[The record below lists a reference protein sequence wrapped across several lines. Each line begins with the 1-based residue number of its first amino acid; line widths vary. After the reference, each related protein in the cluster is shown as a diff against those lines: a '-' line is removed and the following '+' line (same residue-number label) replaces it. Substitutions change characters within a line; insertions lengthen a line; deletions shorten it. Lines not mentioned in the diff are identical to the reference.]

1 MLNRKIFFLAVSL
14 LLLQGFVIK
23 KSLPDVP
30 VYPGLFSPRVP
41 LLQTSDP
48 FLHTDTASCSIPFT
62 LAGKLIL
69 VKGHAD
75 STIGNFIFDTGAQDL
90 VLNST
95 YFRDYNIDHSADETQ
110 QSITGQGGS
119 VLRTTV
125 KLFRLGTF
133 KYYQAEAQ
141 LVSLRQIENARG
153 VKILGLLGVSMFKD
167 CEIIIDYK
175 NSLIHLHH
183 IKKKERKTYQ
193 HEMINSRTVIA
204 EYPFDLVDNRILVST
219 SLGGKKLPFVVDFA
233 AESNIIDSRLPNRIL
248 DSINVNGRVLL
259 TGAGSRKV
267 EALTGDVSDLKIGNF
282 SINSLPVIITNLE
295 GTCFGKDVCING
307 VLGYEFLSRYT
318 LAFNFARQ
326 RMYILK

>member
-1 MLNRKIFFLAVSL
+1 MFYLLAL
-14 LLLQGFVIK
+14 GILLLQGFVVNRP
-23 KSLPDVP
+23 LPDIP
-30 VYPGLFSPRVP
+30 VYPGLLTRPISVP
-41 LLQTSDP
+41 VLQASDP
-48 FLHTDTASCSIPFT
+48 FLHADTPTCSIPFT

-75 STIGNFIFDTGAQDL
+75 STVGNFIFDTGAQDL

-110 QSITGQGGS
+110 QSITGQGAS
-119 VLRTTV
+119 VQRTTI

-141 LVSLRQIENARG
+141 LVSLRHIEDSRG

-183 IKKKERKTYQ
+183 ISKKERKTYQ
-193 HEMINSRTVIA
+193 HALINTQSVIA

-219 SLGGKKLPFVVDFA
+219 SLNGKKLPFVVDFA

-248 DSINVNGRVLL
+248 DSIQVSGRVML

-267 EALTGDVSDLKIGNF
+267 EALTGHVKDLKIGNLPV
-282 SINSLPVIITNLE
+282 SQLPVIVTNLE

-318 LAFNFARQ
+318 LAFNFAKR
-326 RMYILK
+326 RMYILQ